1 MRNLRNRTAL
11 VTGASMGIGVY
22 IARALAAEGMNL
34 ILAARS
40 ADKLEQVADDIRAT
54 GHRVLCIPT
63 DLSVRDSLSELVER
77 AEGEGGGVDVLV
89 NNAGVEDWMIFDQL
103 PVELID
109 EAIEINLRAPVVL
122 SRLLLPKMLQRGRGH
137 IVNIS
142 SLAGLGPVPY
152 AEPYC
157 LTKHGLVGF
166 TRSLRA
172 TALSEGYPVSCSV
185 VCPGLVDSGM
195 YGDVARDFGVK
206 APLALGSSPPERVAR
221 AVVRAVKRDL
231 PEPIVNPIPYRLVL
245 AIGLVAPRLAQWMV
259 KWLGISKFFAAIAR
273 QRGKQG
279 NSR

>member
-1 MRNLRNRTAL
+1 MRNLRSRTAL

-40 ADKLEQVADDIRAT
+40 ADKLEQVADDLRAT
-54 GHRVLCIPT
+54 GCRVLCIPT
-63 DLSVRDSLSELVER
+63 DLSDRGSLSELVER

-89 NNAGVEDWMIFDQL
+89 NNAGVEDWMTFDQL

-109 EAIEINLRAPVVL
+109 QAIEVNLRAPVVL
-122 SRLLLPKMLQRGRGH
+122 SRLLLPEMLQRGRGH

-142 SLAGLGPVPY
+142 SLAGFGPVAY

-172 TALSEGYPVSCSV
+172 TARNEGYPVSCSV

-231 PEPIVNPIPYRLVL
+231 PEPIANPIPYRLLL
-245 AIGLVAPRLAQWMV
+245 AVGLVAPRLAQWMV